1 MMMKSLFSTLARA
14 TGTGVAGLALACA
27 LGLGVGSAAAQE
39 NIPLDR
45 APDNGENLASLQH
58 GAQLFVNYCL
68 NCHSANLMRYSRLEA
83 IGIPQKQIEDNL
95 LFTTD
100 KVGNTMS
107 IAMRPDDAKAW
118 FGVAPPDLSVEARA
132 KGRDWLYT
140 YLRSFYRDDTRP
152 TGWNNMVFENVSMPN
167 VLWQLQ
173 GVRTAKFEDTV
184 DEETGEKV
192 HRFVGYQQVTPG
204 KLSPVDYDSDVADLV
219 AYLGWMAEPEQKTRQ
234 QLGVWVLLFLGV
246 LSFFAWRLNAAY
258 WKDIK

>member
-1 MMMKSLFSTLARA
+1 MTKNPFLSALARA
-14 TGTGVAGLALACA
+14 GRAAAVLLACV
-27 LGLGVGSAAAQE
+27 LAASPARAQE

-45 APDNGENLASLQH
+45 APDNSENLVSLQH

-68 NCHSANLMRYSRLEA
+68 NCHSANLMRYSRLQDLGIGQKEIEA
-83 IGIPQKQIEDNL
+83 NL

-118 FGVAPPDLSVEARA
+118 FGVTPPDLSVEARA
-132 KGRDWLYT
+132 RSRDWLYT

-152 TGWNNMVFENVSMPN
+152 TGWNNLVFENVSMPH

-173 GVRTAKFEDTV
+173 GIRTAKFEDKV
-184 DEETGEKV
+184 DAETGEKV
-192 HRFVGYQQVTPG
+192 HRFAGFQQLTPG
-204 KLSPVDYDSDVADLV
+204 TLSPVDYDAAVADLV
-219 AYLGWMAEPEQKTRQ
+219 AYLGWMSEPEQHTRR

>member
-1 MMMKSLFSTLARA
+1 MTKNNFLSALARFVGAAALAASTLAA
-14 TGTGVAGLALACA
+14 FPAQ
-27 LGLGVGSAAAQE
+27 AQE

-45 APDNGENLASLQH
+45 APDNGENLVSLQH

-68 NCHSANLMRYSRLEA
+68 NCHSANLMRYSRLQDLGIGQKEIEA
-83 IGIPQKQIEDNL
+83 NL

-118 FGVAPPDLSVEARA
+118 FGVTPPDLSVEARA
-132 KGRDWLYT
+132 RSPDWLYT

-152 TGWNNMVFENVSMPN
+152 TGWNNLVFPNVSMPH

-173 GVRTAKFEDTV
+173 GIRTAKFEDTA
-184 DEETGEKV
+184 DSETGEKV
-192 HRFVGYQQVTPG
+192 RRFAGFQQVTPG
-204 KLSPVDYDSDVADLV
+204 TLSSVDYDAAVADLV
-219 AYLGWMAEPEQKTRQ
+219 AYLGWMSEPEQRTRR

>member
-1 MMMKSLFSTLARA
+1 MKSLFSTLARA

-27 LGLGVGSAAAQE
+27 LGLGAGSAAAQE

-204 KLSPVDYDSDVADLV
+204 QLSPVDYDSDVADLV
-219 AYLGWMAEPEQKTRQ
+219 AYLGWMAEPEQKTRK

>member
-1 MMMKSLFSTLARA
+1 MKKRLLSTLAHRA
-14 TGTGVAGLALACA
+14 AAFTVALVVSVAGAPAW
-27 LGLGVGSAAAQE
+27 AQE
-39 NIPLDR
+39 NVPLDHAPER
-45 APDNGENLASLQH
+45 ANDLASLQH

-68 NCHSANLMRYSRLEA
+68 NCHSANLMRYSRLQSL
-83 IGIPQKQIEDNL
+83 GIPQKQIEDNL

-118 FGVAPPDLSVEARA
+118 FGVPPPDLSVEARA

-152 TGWNNMVFENVSMPN
+152 TGWNNLVFENVSMPH

-173 GVRTAKFEDTV
+173 GIRTAKFEDKT
-184 DEETGEKV
+184 DEESGEKV
-192 HRFVGYQQVTPG
+192 RRFAGFQQVTPG
-204 KLSPVDYDSDVADLV
+204 TLSPVDYDADVADLV
-219 AYLGWMAEPEQKTRQ
+219 AYLGWMAEPEQKSRR